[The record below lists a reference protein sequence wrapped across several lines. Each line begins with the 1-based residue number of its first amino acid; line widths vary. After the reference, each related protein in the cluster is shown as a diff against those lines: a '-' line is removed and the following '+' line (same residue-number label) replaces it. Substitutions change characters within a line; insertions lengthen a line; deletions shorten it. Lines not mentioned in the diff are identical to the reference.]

1 MGIKIMRQIDEL
13 GRIVIPKDLR
23 DQYGIKPGDKLYFDA
38 YDDGILIHTENY
50 RYRDEV
56 EENNEAR

>member
-50 RYRDEV
+50 R
-56 EENNEAR
+56 

>member
-1 MGIKIMRQIDEL
+1 MKVAIIRQIDEL

-38 YDDGILIHTENY
+38 YDDGILIHSENY
-50 RYRDEV
+50 RYNDDV
-56 EENNEAR
+56 EPDNEAR